1 MASLTQWTWVWVDS
15 RSWWWRGRPGVVR
28 FMGSQRVGHDWTT
41 ELNLIETWIGWLNLL
56 KFNGIKVT
64 SEISD
69 CGQGEKNWQSMV
81 RQNSRVC
88 DKLFESCLT
97 LWEPMDCSLPGS
109 SLHGIFQARIPDW
122 VVTPSSKGSCQPSNR
137 THVSYVSCIARWVLY
152 H

>member
-15 RSWWWRGRPGVVR
+15 GSWWWRGRPGVVR
-28 FMGSQRVGHDWTT
+28 FMGSQRVGHDWMS
-41 ELNLIETWIGWLNLL
+41 ELNLIETLIGWLNLL
-56 KFNGIKVT
+56 KFNGIKVKI
-64 SEISD
+64 EISD

-81 RQNSRVC
+81 RQNSRVS

-109 SLHGIFQARIPDW
+109 SVHGIFQARILDW
-122 VVTPSSKGSCQPSNR
+122 VFTPSSKGSCQPSDR